1 MTETHEQTVSR
12 ESVPEPAQADSAPI
26 DADESGA
33 LAIGLMVAVVTMV
46 ALLTLALIV
55 SIP

>member
-1 MTETHEQTVSR
+1 MATSHNRATTPDPVS
-12 ESVPEPAQADSAPI
+12 ESRADDSQPI

-33 LAIGLMVAVVTMV
+33 LAIGLMVAIVGLV
-46 ALLTLALIV
+46 ALLTLALFI

>member
-1 MTETHEQTVSR
+1 MTETYERTTPR
-12 ESVPEPAQADSAPI
+12 EDVPEPTHAESPPI

-33 LAIGLMVAVVTMV
+33 LAIGLMVAIVIMV
-46 ALLTLALIV
+46 ALLTLALFI